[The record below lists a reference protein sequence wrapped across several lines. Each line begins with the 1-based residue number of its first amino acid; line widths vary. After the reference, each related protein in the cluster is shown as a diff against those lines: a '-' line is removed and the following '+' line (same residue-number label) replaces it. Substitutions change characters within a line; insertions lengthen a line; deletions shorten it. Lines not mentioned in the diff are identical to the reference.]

1 MAVKCLSKNHKLVRS
16 IFWGSFRNHKAVR
29 DMLREKSPSSSAPL
43 HFVASTLRSISR
55 ESLVNLG
62 QCIVSCLVNQYLS
75 LLFKVKQ
82 TMSGYYPHC
91 CPPHSTVLCW
101 LGRQIWFRQLSGFF
115 IPKLRYSVKIQ
126 LLKSNFTSCRVLNRT
141 SARTGPLLTGSGSCY
156 FFLTGSGSSKFT
168 YKKVPKNSKKM
179 FLPSYLYT
187 GSGSGTDRKVPALA
201 GSGSAPL
208 LTETG
213 FSVTGTVCMFQ
224 SHRQRTRT
232 ADPVPTTWFFL
243 SQDFV
248 IL

>member
-1 MAVKCLSKNHKLVRS
+1 MV
-16 IFWGSFRNHKAVR
+16 
-29 DMLREKSPSSSAPL
+29 
-43 HFVASTLRSISR
+43 TLRDKPLGDNDSMP
-55 ESLVNLG
+55 LVQVRCRIRCSQNRIYG
-62 QCIVSCLVNQYLS
+62 SGSIVSGLFNQYLS
-75 LLFKVKQ
+75 LLFKVQQ
-82 TMSGYYPHC
+82 TMSGYNPHC
-91 CPPHSTVLCW
+91 CSNDTLLCCVDW
-101 LGRQIWFRQLSGFF
+101 DCGSGSDNLVVFF
-115 IPKLRYSVKIQ
+115 IPKLRYSIKVQ
-126 LLKSNFTSCRVLNRT
+126 LLISNFISCRVPNRT
-141 SARTGPLLTGSGSCY
+141 CAGTGPLLTSSGSGSCY
-156 FFLTGSGSSKFT
+156 FFLTGSGSSFT

-213 FSVTGTVCMFQ
+213 FSVTGTVCTFQ
-224 SHRQRTRT
+224 SHRQRTLT

>member
-1 MAVKCLSKNHKLVRS
+1 MPLVQVRCRIRCS
-16 IFWGSFRNHKAVR
+16 QNRIYGSG
-29 DMLREKSPSSSAPL
+29 S
-43 HFVASTLRSISR
+43 
-55 ESLVNLG
+55 
-62 QCIVSCLVNQYLS
+62 IVSCLVNQYLS

-82 TMSGYYPHC
+82 TMSGYNPHC

-101 LGRQIWFRQLSGFF
+101 LGLRIRFRQLSSFF
-115 IPKLRYSVKIQ
+115 IPKLCYSIKVQ
-126 LLKSNFTSCRVLNRT
+126 LLISNFISCRVPNRT
-141 SARTGPLLTGSGSCY
+141 CAGTGPLLTSSGSGSCY
-156 FFLTGSGSSKFT
+156 FFLTGSGSSFT

-213 FSVTGTVCMFQ
+213 FSVTGTVCTFQ

-232 ADPVPTTWFFL
+232 ADPVPTTCFFL